1 MSLERGTKNLTET
14 FQVNQKRRLRQE
26 RKMMRPLLK
35 KIPFYFRAS
44 LVALLVKNLPAMLVT
59 WFIPGGWEGSLEES
73 LALHSSIL
81 A

>member
-1 MSLERGTKNLTET
+1 
-14 FQVNQKRRLRQE
+14 
-26 RKMMRPLLK
+26 MRPLLK